1 MRYPY
6 AVEGRSAQA
15 PRLRRLLQPPFT
27 PGLAPLGLFHRA
39 WPRWE
44 LYTGNEV
51 AAHATIRT
59 GRSTE
64 TSALNKRRAG
74 PARAD
79 TFDHFRSFR
88 TMAGHTRHCQYALF
102 VCLACLLASSLLT
115 GSCAPVCLV
124 CVPAPPRGGAGPGPR
139 CLTGLHEDT
148 GGSRDT
154 RDRHKNLTNQP
165 HPPTHAPDHTRTPG
179 RTRRHTPHHSPDQLA
194 RWW

>member
-1 MRYPY
+1 MDGSTC
-6 AVEGRSAQA
+6 GRCTRAAARRSVSCVYTQITHTSALHTPPSRALYDTYIQA
-15 PRLRRLLQPPFT
+15 TKWRRAQE
-27 PGLAPLGLFHRA
+27 RE
-39 WPRWE
+39 R
-44 LYTGNEV
+44 
-51 AAHATIRT
+51 
-59 GRSTE
+59 RSTE

-148 GGSRDT
+148 GGSREPGTHETDT
-154 RDRHKNLTNQP
+154 RTSQTN
-165 HPPTHAPDHTRTPG
+165 PTHRLTRQTTPEPRDARVATHHTTHPIN
-179 RTRRHTPHHSPDQLA
+179 
-194 RWW
+194 